1 MSESE
6 NTFMNDFKK
15 FLTTIQY
22 INGPTNIHRNTLF
35 EKLYKQSFNVNVT
48 NNLLNNK
55 KEWIQL
61 FNKIKN
67 RIKPI
72 PYSFKDTTNSTFNKF
87 RKLYNDIVDLLE
99 KSYFII
105 IQNIEQNIEQN
116 KYNPITLKNITLAE
130 LFKKNSQYNI
140 ENIYNLIENTNT
152 NTNTNTNETLV
163 SYYKKMLQKQLTKK
177 KITTTNNNNNKNESK
192 YKYNYDESKY
202 KYNYALSQNNKILI
216 KVRQIR
222 IPFTPSEL
230 NISSL
235 FYNLRKCVQAFVLL
249 RNAIKYYYLSKNSIV
264 NEELRTNLLVLIK
277 TLQGSISRS
286 NTLNNNQEKKRV
298 VIRKEFKK
306 RMLKNENINHN
317 FVNEYNNES
326 KSESGTQLRNSIR
339 KELEINI

>member
-1 MSESE
+1 MSENESENESE

-22 INGPTNIHRNTLF
+22 INRPTNIHRNTLF
-35 EKLYKQSFNVNVT
+35 EKLYKQSFDVNVT
-48 NNLLNNK
+48 NDLLKDNNK
-55 KEWIQL
+55 KEWIEL

-67 RIKPI
+67 RVKPI

-87 RKLYNDIVDLLE
+87 CKLYNDIVDLLE

-105 IQNIEQNIEQN
+105 IQNIEQNQ
-116 KYNPITLKNITLAE
+116 YNPITLKNITLAE
-130 LFKKNSQYNI
+130 LFEKNSQYNI

-152 NTNTNTNETLV
+152 NETLV
-163 SYYKKMLQKQLTKK
+163 SYYKTMLKKQLTKK
-177 KITTTNNNNNKNESK
+177 KITTTNNKNESQPK
-192 YKYNYDESKY
+192 SQPKNES
-202 KYNYALSQNNKILI
+202 KYNYALSKNNKILI
-216 KVRQIR
+216 KVRQMR

-286 NTLNNNQEKKRV
+286 NTLNNNNNNREKKRV

-326 KSESGTQLRNSIR
+326 KSNKESGTQLRNNIR